1 MSKINVLIAGS
12 TGYIGVQLI
21 NLLIKHK
28 KINIKYL
35 CGNNSVGKDISLYD
49 KSLKNKNL
57 PKIIKFKDFLLKD
70 IEIIFTALPN
80 GEAQLISKKLLKK
93 NILIDLAG
101 DFRLNKAS
109 SYLKWYKKKHKAPK
123 LIKKSIYSLPELTGK
138 KIKKF
143 QIIGCPGCYPTSVL
157 IPLIPLIKKKL
168 VRKDNIIID
177 SKSGYSGAG
186 RGVHK
191 KYKNKNLY
199 ESTSAYGIG
208 FHRHNSEIEQMIKS
222 YTNKKF
228 KFTFT
233 PHLLPMF
240 RGILTTIY
248 IDLAKGKTIN
258 NLHGELK
265 KFYKKSNFVKI
276 TSINSLISTNDV
288 INTNNCKISIC
299 KSKYKDKA
307 IVLSSIDN
315 LIKGGAGQA
324 IQNMNILKNFDI
336 NEGLKL

>member
-21 NLLIKHK
+21 KLLIKHK

-49 KSLKNKNL
+49 KSLKKKNL

-123 LIKKSIYSLPELTGK
+123 LIKKSIYSLPELTGN

-248 IDLAKGKTIN
+248 IDLAKGKTID
-258 NLHGELK
+258 NLQGELK
-265 KFYKKSNFVKI
+265 RFYKKSNFVKI